1 MEERLQKILAAAG
14 LGSRRSSEDFILQGR
29 VTVNGKAAV
38 LGQKVDLAVDR
49 VTFDGQPLS
58 APEKLT
64 YVLLHKP
71 RGVVSSLAP
80 QGDRQTVRQMLP
92 LPQRLYPVGRLDVDS
107 EGLILM
113 TNDGELADFLTHP
126 RYEAEKEYRALVKG
140 EPDNE
145 RLEAWRRGVVLAPR
159 GERTAAAQ
167 VSRGERAPNGTWLR
181 IVMHEG
187 RKHQIRDIGLLLG
200 LPVQRLIRVRLGSLR
215 LGTLQPGEWR
225 HLTAEEVAQ
234 LRAIGQTAAPKPP
247 SRAPARA
254 KPASREPDQPARR
267 GPAKPAEHAP
277 DKPARRGPAKPA
289 DHAPD
294 KPARRGPAKPAEHAP
309 DKRTPNP
316 GQGRRPAGGRGPRGA
331 PASVSK
337 RAK

>member
-1 MEERLQKILAAAG
+1 MEERLQKILARAG
-14 LGSRRSSEDFILQGR
+14 LASRCSSEDFILQGR

-38 LGQKVDLAVDR
+38 LGQKADLVVDR
-49 VTFDGQPLS
+49 VLVDGQPIA

-71 RGVVSSLAP
+71 RGVVSSLAA

-126 RYEAEKEYRALVKG
+126 RYEAEKEYRVLVKG

-145 RLEAWRRGVVLAPR
+145 RLDAWRRGVMLE
-159 GERTAAAQ
+159 GERTAPAQ
-167 VSRGERAPNGTWLR
+167 VARGEKAPNGTWLR

-200 LPVQRLIRVRLGSLR
+200 LPVQRLLRVRLGSLR
-215 LGTLQPGEWR
+215 LGDLQPGEWR
-225 HLTAEEVAQ
+225 HLTPEEVTQ

-247 SRAPARA
+247 VRARARA
-254 KPASREPDQPARR
+254 KPAERRPAGPSERAPDRPTRR
-267 GPAKPAEHAP
+267 GPAKPAGGHDRTP
-277 DKPARRGPAKPA
+277 DKPARRG
-289 DHAPD
+289 
-294 KPARRGPAKPAEHAP
+294 
-309 DKRTPNP
+309 
-316 GQGRRPAGGRGPRGA
+316 RGA
-331 PASVSK
+331 LTSVSK